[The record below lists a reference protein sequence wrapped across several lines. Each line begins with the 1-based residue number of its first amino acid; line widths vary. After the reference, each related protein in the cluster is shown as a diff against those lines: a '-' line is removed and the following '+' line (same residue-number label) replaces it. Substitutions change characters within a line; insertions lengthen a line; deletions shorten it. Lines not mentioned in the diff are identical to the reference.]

1 MILTENELMKLR
13 RPTKY
18 EGVFEYH
25 APEGYEFWSENT
37 KYGSTVWGGAQLTNY
52 YYLKPIEQHEDNPQE
67 NIHQ

>member
-1 MILTENELMKLR
+1 MILTEAELQKMR

-25 APEGYEFWSENT
+25 APEGYSFWSENT
-37 KYGSTVWGGAQLTNY
+37 NYGKVIWEGSQLTNY
-52 YYLKPIEQHEDNPQE
+52 YYLKEDEDNPEE